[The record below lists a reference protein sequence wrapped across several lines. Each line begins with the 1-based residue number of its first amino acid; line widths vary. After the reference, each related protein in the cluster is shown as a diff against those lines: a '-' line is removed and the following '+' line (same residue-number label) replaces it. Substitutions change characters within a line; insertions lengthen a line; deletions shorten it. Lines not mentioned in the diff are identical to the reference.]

1 MKNIIDGLYD
11 MDTGN
16 LRNVAEKYNIMRWED
31 APRKDLINKIEAR
44 MREPGFEE
52 DMKEKLDDEMIIIL
66 DEVLNGDN
74 YETVEKVKQR
84 FLDIKT
90 TADFRETYENLLS
103 LGLIFEGRRDDK
115 DIVYVPKELTK
126 GINNYV
132 SQKLA

>member
-16 LRNVAEKYNIMRWED
+16 LRNIAEKYNIMRWED

-84 FLDIKT
+84 FLDIKA

-126 GINNYV
+126 WINNHV